1 MSQKKK
7 KKDNVYTASL
17 EELVWGP
24 LMFFLDIAIA
34 LSNDSLNCIFV
45 FMYFGTQ
52 GLILARQALLQ
63 LEPLHQ
69 PSFVMSIFEIGS

>member
-1 MSQKKK
+1 
-7 KKDNVYTASL
+7 
-17 EELVWGP
+17 
-24 LMFFLDIAIA
+24 MFFLDIAIA